1 MIDTLKLIRAVLNGP
16 LKQSEKLA
24 LIACIYK
31 VDWRTWAADFPISIS
46 NLCEETGMGRA
57 TVKRALK
64 ALESFGYIHREG
76 TQYRGGQGA
85 STLSVN
91 ASLIISNNKEAQI
104 EPPSVQIEPTPRL
117 KLSPPLAQIEPPSVQ
132 IEPHIYPDYSTPN
145 NLVTEETC
153 QEASSLTS
161 TQSMTMKE
169 YLAYRAKEEE
179 SWQERKR
186 SITQ

>member
-16 LKQSEKLA
+16 LKQSEKLT

-31 VDWRTWAADFPISIS
+31 VDWKTWSADFPISIS
-46 NLCEETGMGRA
+46 NLCEETGIGRA

-64 ALESFGYIHREG
+64 ALESSGYIHREG

-91 ASLIISNNKEAQI
+91 ASLIMSNNKVAQI
-104 EPPSVQIEPTPRL
+104 EPPSVQNEPTPRI
-117 KLSPPLAQIEPPSVQ
+117 KLNPPSVQIEPPSVQ
-132 IEPHIYPDYSTPN
+132 IEPHIYSDYSKPD

-153 QEASSLTS
+153 QESPSITS
-161 TQSMTMKE
+161 NQSMTMKE